1 MELGC
6 LVMATYGEN
15 TEGFL
20 ALLNEVM
27 WRANYS
33 YHPEYAVYALGV
45 GHGVIDYTYKV
56 HIPSHLCDL
65 GEEFDHLAWGKGT
78 SIDIE
83 IQVVAYHAIAMLR
96 EALIT
101 LSEPCFNIPGEDRN
115 ERSFQVLYAECTQY
129 SI

>member
-56 HIPSHLCDL
+56 HIPSHLVTQEKRLVALL
-65 GEEFDHLAWGKGT
+65 GERVLR
-78 SIDIE
+78 SIW
-83 IQVVAYHAIAMLR
+83 QFKLR
-96 EALIT
+96 LIMP
-101 LSEPCFNIPGEDRN
+101 LQC
-115 ERSFQVLYAECTQY
+115 
-129 SI
+129 